1 MMENDA
7 RCQDCDAIAQEL
19 GEAYVEAFILAD
31 EATRD
36 ARLAIYEMIGGTEE
50 DATRAG
56 ELMPRARFRNALEVN
71 RALMRKFAHEARAG
85 HKIEMPFTRNS
96 GK

>member
-1 MMENDA
+1 M
-7 RCQDCDAIAQEL
+7 AQEL
-19 GEAYVEAFILAD
+19 GEAYCGPFILPE
-31 EATRD
+31 EAPET
-36 ARLAIYEMIGGTEE
+36 ARLATIEWIGGTEE
-50 DATRAG
+50 DAARAG

>member
-1 MMENDA
+1 
-7 RCQDCDAIAQEL
+7 
-19 GEAYVEAFILAD
+19 
-31 EATRD
+31 
-36 ARLAIYEMIGGTEE
+36 MIGGTEE
-50 DATRAG
+50 DAARAG